1 MKPVCP
7 VMSMF
12 ISIDISSSLYSV
24 YSYFKVHWIEIF
36 CLASILSSSLMEATF
51 LKEKSVLLIS
61 PEFFGYETAVRDKLI
76 EMGANVTL
84 FDDRPNNGLVARSLI
99 RINKKLFESKILEY
113 YAKIAEDIADREFDI
128 IFLLN
133 PEALPV
139 SFLEM
144 CKVRWSK
151 ALYVMYMWDSINNR
165 KHTLEFVP
173 FCDRVFT
180 FDRDDAKLPNF
191 QFKPLFYLDLYSS
204 IREKSQPIEYDL
216 CFMATIHS
224 DRYAIAKEIK
234 DWCAERELRSFF
246 YLFMHERVLYYFNK
260 FKGKGVTA
268 PMSEISFTK
277 MSAAEIV
284 KVFAASKVVLD
295 IQHPKQTG
303 LTMRTLET
311 LGSGKKLITTNDKI
325 KEYDFYDPGNIA
337 VIDRSNPTE
346 ALNLDFFLD
355 KPLQVQG
362 KVLES
367 YSIGG
372 WLTDILRT

>member
-1 MKPVCP
+1 
-7 VMSMF
+7 
-12 ISIDISSSLYSV
+12 
-24 YSYFKVHWIEIF
+24 
-36 CLASILSSSLMEATF
+36 MEATF
-51 LKEKSVLLIS
+51 LNRKSVLLIS

-84 FDDRPNNGLVARSLI
+84 FDDRPNNGLIAKSLI
-99 RINKKLFESKILEY
+99 RINKKLFETKILEY
-113 YAKIAEDIADREFDI
+113 YAKISEDISDKEFDI

-144 CKVRWSK
+144 CKSRWND
-151 ALYVMYMWDSINNR
+151 ALYVMYMWDSIKNR
-165 KHTLEFVP
+165 KHTLEFIP

-180 FDRDDAKLPNF
+180 FDRDDAELPDF
-191 QFKPLFYLDLYSS
+191 HFRSLFYLDLYSS
-204 IREKSQPIEYDL
+204 IRQSSQPIEYDL

-224 DRYAIAKEIK
+224 DRYAIAKAIK
-234 DWCAERELRSFF
+234 DWCCQNELQSFF
-246 YLFMHERVLYYFNK
+246 HLFMHDRVLYYFNK
-260 FKGKGVTA
+260 LKDKGITA
-268 PMSEISFTK
+268 QLSEVSFTK
-277 MSAAEIV
+277 MTASEIV

-325 KEYDFYDPGNIA
+325 KEYDFYNPENVV
-337 VIDRSNPTE
+337 VIDRANPTA
-346 ALNLDFFLD
+346 ALNLDFFSD
-355 KPLQVQG
+355 KSLQVPEKTLAG
-362 KVLES
+362 

-372 WLTDILRT
+372 WLADILRS